1 MDNKTLST
9 RYTGKIKT
17 GSQRT
22 KKEYDIPNPKLPVS
36 VDVEKKPRKSKNPT
50 QSNLSLHRWNDEHLS
65 KWWSEKD
72 IPLSISQN
80 QAEIPN
86 WIKESSKKKP
96 VSKSNP
102 REESKA
108 GESKLQWRK
117 VSKKSQRSFS
127 KNKERVYLLSKQESE
142 KNLESPRGPF
152 SKTFDKKSYTES
164 SEQWSSWDTKPRKQS
179 TGFEKSKT
187 GYKGIW
193 NPWNNSWIPKKSTRN
208 WDDDSKH
215 ISNSPKEKLEKS
227 YPEGKNAQN
236 QSKKETNKKT
246 KYITPK
252 PSWEKEIDSRDNKK
266 IKDPT
271 K

>member
-1 MDNKTLST
+1 M
-9 RYTGKIKT
+9 
-17 GSQRT
+17 
-22 KKEYDIPNPKLPVS
+22 
-36 VDVEKKPRKSKNPT
+36 
-50 QSNLSLHRWNDEHLS
+50 
-65 KWWSEKD
+65 
-72 IPLSISQN
+72 
-80 QAEIPN
+80 
-86 WIKESSKKKP
+86 
-96 VSKSNP
+96 
-102 REESKA
+102 
-108 GESKLQWRK
+108 
-117 VSKKSQRSFS
+117 
-127 KNKERVYLLSKQESE
+127 
-142 KNLESPRGPF
+142 
-152 SKTFDKKSYTES
+152 
-164 SEQWSSWDTKPRKQS
+164 
-179 TGFEKSKT
+179 
-187 GYKGIW
+187 IW